1 MSVLPDPCVE
11 YTEDRKIALFDHM
24 AKEPFHLPVK
34 PVASDGMEVYAV
46 DLFRWSSELH
56 VLSCLNK

>member
-1 MSVLPDPCVE
+1 ME

-34 PVASDGMEVYAV
+34 PEASDGMEVYAV
-46 DLFRWSSELH
+46 DLLGGAVSYMYCP
-56 VLSCLNK
+56 V